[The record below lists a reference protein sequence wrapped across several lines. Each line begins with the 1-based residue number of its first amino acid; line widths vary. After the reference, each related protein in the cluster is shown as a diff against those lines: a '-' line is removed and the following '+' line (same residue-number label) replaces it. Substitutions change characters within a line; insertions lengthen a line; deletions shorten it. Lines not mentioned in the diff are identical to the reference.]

1 MRPFHAQHEF
11 NVSSP
16 TVAWQARKETRST
29 FFAFTGG
36 SLDRYDNT
44 TYAYYEATVPT
55 SATMNGDF
63 AARAKHWGRPEEAV
77 VNIYQSAYW
86 YGYRFIDISTIADTR
101 NTTTHRTITDTDTR
115 NATLHRTNALAAPH
129 ECAVLHAHTRT
140 G

>member
-77 VNIYQSAYW
+77 VHMYQSAYW
-86 YGYRFIDISTIADTR
+86 GNWGFNVDSVDLSNTAKPVVHWSFGGFQEARGGTTGATGSRGIHQVSTVS
-101 NTTTHRTITDTDTR
+101 IT
-115 NATLHRTNALAAPH
+115 
-129 ECAVLHAHTRT
+129 E
-140 G
+140 